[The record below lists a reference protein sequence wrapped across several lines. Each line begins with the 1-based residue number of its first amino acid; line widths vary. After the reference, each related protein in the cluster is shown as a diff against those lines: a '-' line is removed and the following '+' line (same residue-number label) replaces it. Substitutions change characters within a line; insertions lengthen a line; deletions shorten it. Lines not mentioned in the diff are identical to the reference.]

1 MSDII
6 GTAMDT
12 YRIRLERLRD
22 NLRRKRLDGFCL
34 VNVEGSDRAN
44 LYYLTGFSG
53 SFGVLLVTKD
63 RQTFLTDSRYITRA
77 QETISECEVVE
88 LKGRTTTVATRI
100 NRLKL
105 KNIAINSPTTS
116 TWLFHQLRD
125 KLKKTRLVPVAG
137 LVETLRTVKDD
148 SEIGV
153 IERAIRLTD
162 KAFEFILGRVK
173 PGVTE
178 RELAWEIEKYIRTHG
193 GDGLAFESIV
203 ATGATTAL
211 PHYEPQDRE
220 VQNGDFV
227 LFDIGAK
234 VDHYC
239 ADLTRTV
246 VMGRATSEQK
256 KIYKIVLEAQERTIK
271 NLRAGL
277 TSKQA
282 DAPAR
287 ETIAQAGYKKNFGH
301 GTGHGLGLDVHE
313 SPRLSPLGKDKLQT
327 GNVVTIEPGI
337 YLPGWGGVRIE
348 DVAVV
353 EEKGCRVL
361 TQAPKK
367 RLIEL

>member
-1 MSDII
+1 MN
-6 GTAMDT
+6 A
-12 YRIRLERLRD
+12 YAVRLERLRD
-22 NLRRKRLDGFCL
+22 QLRRKRLEAFCL
-34 VNVEGSDRAN
+34 INIEGSDRSN
-44 LYYLTGFSG
+44 LYYLTGFGG
-53 SFGVLLVTKD
+53 SFGVLIVTKD
-63 RQTFLTDSRYITRA
+63 RQIFLTDSRYITRA
-77 QETISECEVVE
+77 REIVSGYEISE
-88 LKGRTTTVATRI
+88 LKGRATTVVAQQIRK
-100 NRLKL
+100 LKL
-105 KNIAINSPTTS
+105 KNVGINAPTTS
-116 TWLFHQLRD
+116 TWLFHQVRD
-125 KLKKTRLVPVAG
+125 RLKRAKLVPVVG
-137 LVETLRTVKDD
+137 FVETLRTVKDD
-148 SEIGV
+148 SEIAAMA
-153 IERAIRLTD
+153 RAIRLTD

-178 RELAWEIEKYIRTHG
+178 RELAWEIEQYIRTHG

-203 ATGATTAL
+203 ATGITTAM

-220 VQNGDFV
+220 VQKGDFV
-227 LFDIGAK
+227 LFDMGAK

-246 VMGRATSEQK
+246 VVGRASAAQK
-256 KIYKIVLEAQERTIK
+256 KIYKIVLEAQERAIR

-313 SPRLSPLGKDKLQT
+313 SPRLSPLGKDRLQA

-353 EEKGCRVL
+353 EEQGCRVL
-361 TQAPKK
+361 TGAPKK
-367 RLIEL
+367 KLIEV

>member
-1 MSDII
+1 MN
-6 GTAMDT
+6 T
-12 YRIRLERLRD
+12 YTVRLERLRD
-22 NLRRKRLDGFCL
+22 SLRRKRLEAFCL
-34 VNVEGSDRAN
+34 INVESSDRSN

-53 SFGVLLVTKD
+53 SFGVLIVTKD
-63 RQTFLTDSRYITRA
+63 RQIFLTDSRYITRA
-77 QETISECEVVE
+77 KEIVSGYEILE
-88 LKGRTTTVATRI
+88 LKGRVTRVATRI

-105 KNIAINSPTTS
+105 KTLAINGPTTS

-125 KLKKTRLVPVAG
+125 RVKKTKLVPVAG

-148 SEIGV
+148 SEIKA
-153 IERAIRLTD
+153 IERAVQLTD
-162 KAFEFILGRVK
+162 RAFEFILGKVK

-203 ATGATTAL
+203 ATGVTTAM
-211 PHYEPQDRE
+211 PHYEPQDRT
-220 VQNGDFV
+220 VQKGDFV
-227 LFDIGAK
+227 LFDMGAK
-234 VDHYC
+234 VAHYC

-246 VMGRATSEQK
+246 VVGRATNEQK
-256 KIYKIVLEAQERTIK
+256 KIYKIVLEAQERVIK

-313 SPRLSPLGKDKLQT
+313 GPRLSPWGKDKLQA

-361 TQAPKK
+361 TRAPKK
-367 RLIEL
+367 RLIEV

>member
-1 MSDII
+1 MN
-6 GTAMDT
+6 T
-12 YRIRLERLRD
+12 YMVRLERLRD
-22 NLRRKRLDGFCL
+22 SLRRKRLEAFCL
-34 VNVEGSDRAN
+34 INVESSDRSN

-53 SFGVLLVTKD
+53 SFGVLIVTKD
-63 RQTFLTDSRYITRA
+63 RQIFLTDSRYITRA
-77 QETISECEVVE
+77 KEIVSGYEILE
-88 LKGRTTTVATRI
+88 LKGRVTRVATRI

-105 KNIAINSPTTS
+105 KNLAINGPTTS

-125 KLKKTRLVPVAG
+125 RLKKTKLVPVAG

-148 SEIGV
+148 SEIKA
-153 IERAIRLTD
+153 IERAVQLTD
-162 KAFEFILGRVK
+162 RAFEFILGKVK

-203 ATGATTAL
+203 ATGVTTAM

-220 VQNGDFV
+220 VQKGDFV
-227 LFDIGAK
+227 LFDMGAK

-246 VMGRATSEQK
+246 VVGRATNEQK
-256 KIYKIVLEAQERTIK
+256 KIYKIVLEAQERVIK

-313 SPRLSPLGKDKLQT
+313 GPRLSPWGKDKLQA

-361 TQAPKK
+361 TRAPKK
-367 RLIEL
+367 RLIEV

>member
-1 MSDII
+1 
-6 GTAMDT
+6 MDT

-22 NLRRKRLDGFCL
+22 SLRRKKLDGFCL
-34 VNVEGSDRAN
+34 VNVEGSDRSN

-53 SFGVLLVTKD
+53 SFGVLILTQD
-63 RQTFLTDSRYITRA
+63 RQIFLTDSRYITRA
-77 QETISECEVVE
+77 KETISEYEVLE
-88 LKGRTTTVATRI
+88 LKGRVTTVATRI

-105 KNIAINSPTTS
+105 KTIAINGPTTS

-125 KLKKTRLVPVAG
+125 RLKRTKLVPTAG
-137 LVETLRTVKDD
+137 LVETLRMVKDD
-148 SEIGV
+148 PEI
-153 IERAIRLTD
+153 EAIQKAIALTD
-162 KAFEFILGRVK
+162 RAFEFILGKVR

-203 ATGATTAL
+203 ATGATTAM

-220 VQNGDFV
+220 VQKGDLV
-227 LFDIGAK
+227 LFDMGAK

-246 VMGRATSEQK
+246 VVGHATAEQK
-256 KIYKIVLEAQERTIK
+256 RIYKIVLQAQERVIQ

-287 ETIAQAGYKKNFGH
+287 ETIAHAGYKKNFGH

-313 SPRLSPLGKDKLQT
+313 GPRLSPLGKDRLQA

-353 EEKGCRVL
+353 EEQGCRVL
-361 TQAPKK
+361 TRAPKK
-367 RLIEL
+367 KLLEV

>member
-1 MSDII
+1 MN
-6 GTAMDT
+6 THA
-12 YRIRLERLRD
+12 IRLERLRD
-22 NLRRKRLDGFCL
+22 HLRRKKLDGFCL
-34 VNVEGSDRAN
+34 INVESSDRSN

-53 SFGVLLVTKD
+53 SFGVLIVTQD
-63 RQTFLTDSRYITRA
+63 RQIFLTDSRYITRA
-77 QETISECEVVE
+77 QEIVVDYEVLE
-88 LKGRTTTVATRI
+88 LKGQVTTVATRL

-105 KNIAINSPTTS
+105 KNIAINSLTTS

-125 KLKKTRLVPVAG
+125 KLKKTKLVPVAG

-148 SEIGV
+148 AEIKAV
-153 IERAIRLTD
+153 ERAVRLTD
-162 KAFEFILGRVK
+162 KAFEFILGKVR

-203 ATGATTAL
+203 ATGATTAM

-220 VQNGDFV
+220 VQKGDFV
-227 LFDIGAK
+227 LFDMGAR

-246 VMGRATSEQK
+246 VVGRASAEQK
-256 KIYKIVLEAQERTIK
+256 KIYKIVLEAQERAIA

-287 ETIAQAGYKKNFGH
+287 ETIAKAGYKKNFGH
-301 GTGHGLGLDVHE
+301 GTGHGLGLDIHE
-313 SPRLSPLGKDKLQT
+313 APRLSPLGKDRLQA

-361 TQAPKK
+361 TRAPKK
-367 RLIEL
+367 SLIEV

>member
-1 MSDII
+1 MN
-6 GTAMDT
+6 T
-12 YRIRLERLRD
+12 YTVRLERLRD
-22 NLRRKRLDGFCL
+22 SLRRKRLEAFCL
-34 VNVEGSDRAN
+34 VNVESSDRSN

-53 SFGVLLVTKD
+53 SFGVLIVTRD
-63 RQTFLTDSRYITRA
+63 RQIFLTDSRYITRA
-77 QETISECEVVE
+77 KELISGYEIIE
-88 LKGRTTTVATRI
+88 LKGRVTRVATRI

-105 KNIAINSPTTS
+105 KNVAINGPTTS

-125 KLKKTRLVPVAG
+125 RLKRTKLVPVVG
-137 LVETLRTVKDD
+137 LVETLRTVKDG
-148 SEIGV
+148 SEIKA
-153 IERAIRLTD
+153 IERAVQLTD
-162 KAFEFILGRVK
+162 RAFEFILGKVK

-193 GDGLAFESIV
+193 GEGLAFESIV
-203 ATGATTAL
+203 ATGVTTAM
-211 PHYEPQDRE
+211 PHYEPQDRT
-220 VQNGDFV
+220 VQKGDFV
-227 LFDIGAK
+227 LFDMGAK

-246 VMGRATSEQK
+246 VVGRATSEQK
-256 KIYKIVLEAQERTIK
+256 KIYKIVLEAQERAIK

-277 TSKQA
+277 SSKQA

-287 ETIAQAGYKKNFGH
+287 ETIAKAGYKKNFGH

-313 SPRLSPLGKDKLQT
+313 GPRLSPLGKDKLQA
-327 GNVVTIEPGI
+327 GNVVTVEPGI

-361 TQAPKK
+361 TRAPKK
-367 RLIEL
+367 KLIEV

>member
-1 MSDII
+1 MNAY
-6 GTAMDT
+6 TV
-12 YRIRLERLRD
+12 RLERLRD
-22 NLRRKRLDGFCL
+22 SLRRKRLDAFCL
-34 VNVEGSDRAN
+34 VNVEGSDRSN

-53 SFGVLLVTKD
+53 SFGVLIITRD
-63 RQTFLTDSRYITRA
+63 RQIFLTDSRYITRA
-77 QETISECEVVE
+77 QETISHCEVLE
-88 LKGRTTTVATRI
+88 LKGRTTAVAARI

-105 KNIAINSPTTS
+105 KNIAINAPTTS

-125 KLKKTRLVPVAG
+125 RLKKTKLVPVTG
-137 LVETLRTVKDD
+137 LVEALRTVKDD
-148 SEIGV
+148 SEIAA

-162 KAFEFILGRVK
+162 KTFEFILGIVK

-203 ATGATTAL
+203 ATGVTTAM

-220 VQNGDFV
+220 VQKGDFV
-227 LFDIGAK
+227 LFDMGAK
-234 VDHYC
+234 VDRYC

-246 VMGRATSEQK
+246 VVGRASSEQK
-256 KIYKIVLEAQERTIK
+256 KIYKIVLQAQERVIQ

-313 SPRLSPLGKDKLQT
+313 GPRLSPLGRDKLQA

-353 EEKGCRVL
+353 EEQGCRVL

-367 RLIEL
+367 KLIEV